1 MKCKKLCAVNVQS
14 FPYAQTC
21 LNFCKKASKA
31 LASKDF
37 A

>member
-14 FPYAQTC
+14 FPYVQAC
-21 LNFCKKASKA
+21 LNFCIKDEKT
-31 LASKDF
+31 LASRDF